1 MQDNQFNIYI
11 LKKIKIEYI
20 LFYINKNI
28 IIRIYTI

>member
-1 MQDNQFNIYI
+1 MQDKQFNIYI

-20 LFYINKNI
+20 LFYINRNI